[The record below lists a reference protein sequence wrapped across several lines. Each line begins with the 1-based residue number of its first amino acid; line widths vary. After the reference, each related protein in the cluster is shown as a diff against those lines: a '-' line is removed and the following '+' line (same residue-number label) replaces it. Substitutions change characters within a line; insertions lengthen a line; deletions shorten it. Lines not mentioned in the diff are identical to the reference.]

1 MSDTNAHNEVVEAS
15 ASANNNNAEETE
27 TNPLLNSTS
36 AISTSPYEHKDT
48 ILRNNFLT
56 EKYHENQLRQKHAK
70 AISSQHNRIIVFCWD
85 LLSSIKIFVTM
96 LISMESVVGCLLTVG
111 ATLLAYYSVPKD
123 DIDGVGSNS
132 SSSSVVDWNGSMPTV
147 LLSFAGT

>member
-1 MSDTNAHNEVVEAS
+1 
-15 ASANNNNAEETE
+15 
-27 TNPLLNSTS
+27 
-36 AISTSPYEHKDT
+36 
-48 ILRNNFLT
+48 
-56 EKYHENQLRQKHAK
+56 
-70 AISSQHNRIIVFCWD
+70 
-85 LLSSIKIFVTM
+85 M

-123 DIDGVGSNS
+123 DINGVGSSS